1 MLPYTDRAIKDI
13 LTTIITDVEFTII
26 PVGNHDIGRN
36 LVYKVVIDGE
46 NRYIFKMY
54 SLAKRRMREIEA
66 SELLRKS
73 NVTVPKV
80 VKYGELNSHEWI
92 LKEYIDGEL
101 LEKMYHR
108 LDMDNQLLL
117 FTQMG
122 EELGKMHSSKK
133 FDFIGDWNN
142 KIKLDKYVDYTISK
156 IENSI
161 EEIMNQD
168 LPDIKLLMKGVKI
181 LRDNYGFLYNDIKES
196 RLTHGDFDGR
206 NILVTTVNGKYK
218 ISAIIDFE
226 ACYPENCENDL
237 VNLYFKYFWDNRQYE
252 KAFLKG
258 YNKYMVI
265 QSEFYEKLKLYLIS
279 LIIDHCSWS
288 YIRAND
294 YYNSN
299 IDFLKRLL

>member
-1 MLPYTDRAIKDI
+1 MLPYTDKDIKDI
-13 LTTIITDVEFTII
+13 LITIIKDAEFTII
-26 PVGNHDIGRN
+26 PVGNDHIGRN

-80 VKYGELNSHEWI
+80 VKYGEVNSHEWI

-101 LEKMYHR
+101 LEKTYTR

-122 EELGKMHSSKK
+122 EELGKIHSSQK

-142 KIKLDKYVDYTISK
+142 KISIDKYGDYTISK

-168 LPDIKLLMKGVKI
+168 LPDSKLLMKGIKI
-181 LRDNYGFLYNDIKES
+181 LRDNYEFLYNNIKES

-206 NILVTTVNGKYK
+206 NILVTNINGKYK
-218 ISAIIDFE
+218 ISSIIDFE

-237 VNLYFKYFWDNRQYE
+237 VNLYFKYFLHNKQYE
-252 KAFLKG
+252 KAFLNG

-265 QSEFYEKLKLYLIS
+265 QSEFYKKLKFYLIC

-294 YYNSN
+294 YYTKN

>member
-1 MLPYTDRAIKDI
+1 MLPYTDKDIKDI
-13 LTTIITDVEFTII
+13 LTTIITDVEFNII

-36 LVYKVVIDGE
+36 LVYKVVVGGE
-46 NRYIFKMY
+46 DRYIFKIY
-54 SLAKRRMREIEA
+54 SLAKRRTREIEA

-80 VKYGELNSHEWI
+80 VKYGEVNSHEWI

-101 LEKMYHR
+101 FEKMYTH
-108 LDMDNQLLL
+108 LDMYNQLSL

-122 EELGKMHSSKK
+122 EELGKIHSSKK

-142 KIKLDKYVDYTISK
+142 KIRIDEYRDYTISK

-168 LPDIKLLMKGVKI
+168 LPDIKLLMKGIKI
-181 LRDNYGFLYNDIKES
+181 LRDNYEFLYNDIKES

-206 NILVTTVNGKYK
+206 NILVTNTKGKYK
-218 ISAIIDFE
+218 ISSIIDFE
-226 ACYPENCENDL
+226 VCYPKNCENDL
-237 VNLYFKYFWDNRQYE
+237 VNLYFKYFWDNKQYE

-265 QSEFYEKLKLYLIS
+265 QSEFYEKLKFYLIR
-279 LIIDHCSWS
+279 LIIDNCSWS

-294 YYNSN
+294 YYTRN